1 MRNLMIF
8 KQKIEEIFQNFK
20 KMHEKAGRVIENGQI
35 AEEEVKEIMLI
46 SQDLEKA
53 IESISKSINN
63 FFIIKNIN
71 YLIKNQF

>member
-1 MRNLMIF
+1 MIF

-71 YLIKNQF
+71 YLIKNQFQI

>member
-1 MRNLMIF
+1 
-8 KQKIEEIFQNFK
+8 
-20 KMHEKAGRVIENGQI
+20 MHEKAGRVIENGQI

-63 FFIIKNIN
+63 FYFINKII
-71 YLIKNQF
+71 F

>member
-1 MRNLMIF
+1 MIF